1 VHYATAPDPA
11 SGGAP
16 TLPWAC
22 SISAAVPKFDLAFAE
37 LELRASLRRMV
48 RLQAAGAAAL
58 ALLGVAVLT
67 LASVHEHRAE
77 VS

>member
-1 VHYATAPDPA
+1 
-11 SGGAP
+11 
-16 TLPWAC
+16 
-22 SISAAVPKFDLAFAE
+22 
-37 LELRASLRRMV
+37 MV